1 METDNPLRMK
11 FFISGRDD
19 LFTVTTGSPYLY
31 WNKMPGSGTDEQTC
45 LCFLFI
51 HLQIMKTQNVLKK
64 KKPSRS
70 RDGFVWRFYLSY
82 QGF

>member
-1 METDNPLRMK
+1 
-11 FFISGRDD
+11 
-19 LFTVTTGSPYLY
+19 
-31 WNKMPGSGTDEQTC
+31 MPGSGTDEQTC

-70 RDGFVWRFYLSY
+70 RDGFV
-82 QGF
+82 